1 MTPNESKQTLIRAK
15 WIVGYQ
21 NGEHRLIED
30 GVVVVEGDRILHV
43 GQHWTGTPDEIMS
56 AGNSLVIPGLIS
68 AHAHVAA
75 QVTDRLVL
83 DGGRRDFLRSGFLN
97 CAPRKVSGGPSLGSF
112 EDADASIAFA
122 FAALLSQGVTTIVEA
137 GNTGDVG
144 STMLR
149 HAGACGAR
157 LYYSPAF
164 ATGEY
169 LFEDDGR
176 MIVHRDEKMGFDGL
190 ERAVAF
196 IEAHEGAFDGRFHGI
211 LNPDEFY
218 LSTPGLLRRTRAEA
232 DRLGVGITMHF
243 CEQLF
248 EFHETLRVTGR
259 TPVQQLA
266 DDGILGDD
274 VLLGHCIYVAG
285 HPMVAYPWD
294 TDLKLIAGSGATVA
308 HAPVAL
314 ARRGVSLAN
323 FDRYADAGINMA
335 IGTDSYPYDLI
346 AEMRTASLTAK
357 VVGMD
362 NEAAKAR
369 QVFDAATLGAARGLK
384 RDDLGRLA
392 PGAKADLA
400 VIGFDDLAIGPVW
413 DPIRSLVMC
422 ATGQHVRTVFVD
434 GKIVVA
440 EGRVLFADEQQLLRK
455 AQASCETVWRK
466 FPETHWSGKTATE
479 LFTPSLRPWEPVA

>member
-1 MTPNESKQTLIRAK
+1 MTPNDNKQTLIRAK

-30 GVVVVEGDRILHV
+30 GVVVVEGDRILQV
-43 GQHWTGTPDEIMS
+43 GQDWTGTADEVIS

-144 STMLR
+144 STMLC
-149 HAGACGAR
+149 HAEACGAR

-176 MIVHRDEKMGFDGL
+176 MIVHRDEKMGFAGL

-196 IEAHEGAFDGRFHGI
+196 IEAHDGAFDGRFHGI

-218 LSTPGLLRRTRAEA
+218 LSTPDLLRRTRSEA

-259 TPVQQLA
+259 TPVQQLV
-266 DDGILGDD
+266 DDGILRDD

-294 TDLKLIAGSGATVA
+294 TDLKLIAAAGATVA

-323 FDRYADAGINMA
+323 FDTR
-335 IGTDSYPYDLI
+335 
-346 AEMRTASLTAK
+346 
-357 VVGMD
+357 
-362 NEAAKAR
+362 
-369 QVFDAATLGAARGLK
+369 
-384 RDDLGRLA
+384 
-392 PGAKADLA
+392 
-400 VIGFDDLAIGPVW
+400 
-413 DPIRSLVMC
+413 PIRYG
-422 ATGQHVRTVFVD
+422 AD
-434 GKIVVA
+434 GGRAIQRNA
-440 EGRVLFADEQQLLRK
+440 ERRV
-455 AQASCETVWRK
+455 
-466 FPETHWSGKTATE
+466 
-479 LFTPSLRPWEPVA
+479 